1 MNDTSGVMLAG
12 KTSWPASLEQLRKA
26 LALGLLALLV
36 YNTFTSDIPDAVLR
50 GVFLAAALGYSLIFF
65 PPGQGPRGRLMWAVD
80 ILLATIG
87 VAAALYIAID
97 FENVFGRAGA
107 STMLDLA
114 MAMAGILIVLEATRR
129 TAGLALPLLSV
140 VFLLYPLW
148 YGPQLPGML
157 RTGSFSIERV
167 LTLQFLSLEGVLG
180 SALAVT
186 IEMVLLFVV
195 YGAFLSRLGA
205 IEFMDDLAKAL
216 CGRSRGGS
224 AKIATVSS
232 LFMGLASGSA
242 VANVV
247 SQGVFTIP
255 MMRREGYKP
264 AMAGAIEAAA
274 STGGQIMPPVMGAAA
289 FLMAEYT
296 RIPYSQ
302 IIIHAL
308 VPGLLFYFAIWYA
321 VHWEAIRT
329 GMKGVPPDEIPSGW
343 KVMREGGLHLL
354 SLAVITGEMLFD
366 QSMEI
371 AVLHGIATAV
381 VAALLMPK
389 ARANVTLAN
398 LVSACRDGLHDTI
411 SLLTSSACAG
421 IIIGVVVQTAFGL
434 KISGLVIDASMGML
448 WLALIL
454 CGIVCLILGMGLP
467 TQIIYLTL
475 AVLVAPAVVKMG
487 VTVAGAH
494 LFIIY
499 YGMLSMVT
507 PPVCFAAFAAA
518 GIAGAGMMRTGWEA
532 TKISIA
538 GLMAPF
544 YFAYH
549 PGVLLIGG
557 PLDIAEG
564 VLRAVVG
571 IYAAGVALGM
581 FVWREADIHN
591 PLPAPLLWLS
601 RIACGSASIMLIAPG
616 PQALAAG
623 MLLAA
628 AIASAGP
635 AWRMLRPATYKPQ

>member
-1 MNDTSGVMLAG
+1 MNDTSGAAPAG
-12 KTSWPASLEQLRKA
+12 QTSWPGALESLRTI
-26 LALGLLALLV
+26 LAVGLLALLV
-36 YNTFTSDIPDAVLR
+36 YNTYTSDVPDAVMR
-50 GVFLAAALGYSLIFF
+50 GIFLAAALGYALIFF
-65 PPGQGPRGRLMWAVD
+65 APGKSPRGRSMWALD
-80 ILLATIG
+80 ILLAATGI
-87 VAAALYIAID
+87 AAALYIAVD

-107 STMLDLA
+107 STPLDLA

-140 VFLLYPLW
+140 IFLLYPLW
-148 YGPQLPGML
+148 YGPHLPGML
-157 RTGSFSIERV
+157 RTGSFSGERV

-205 IEFMDDLAKAL
+205 IEFMDELAKAL

-329 GMKGVPPDEIPSGW
+329 GMNGVPADEIPSAA
-343 KVMREGGLHLL
+343 KVMREGGLHIL
-354 SLAVITGEMLFD
+354 SLLVITGEMLFG
-366 QSMEI
+366 QAMEI

-381 VAALLMPK
+381 IAALLMPK
-389 ARANVTLAN
+389 SRGNVTLPN
-398 LVSACRDGLHDTI
+398 VVGACRDGLHDTI

-475 AVLVAPAVVKMG
+475 AVLVAPAIVKMG

-499 YGMLSMVT
+499 YGMMSMVT

-538 GLMAPF
+538 GLLAPF

-571 IYAAGVALGM
+571 IYAGGVALGL
-581 FVWREADIHN
+581 FVWHEADIHR
-591 PLPAPLLWLS
+591 PLPVALTWLS
-601 RIACGSASIMLIAPG
+601 RIACGVVSVMLVAPG
-616 PQALAAG
+616 PQALAG
-623 MLLAA
+623 GLLLAGATA
-628 AIASAGP
+628 AAGP
-635 AWRMLRPATYKPQ
+635 AWRAVKPNAYRPQ